1 MKGNIKRILFAFLGT
16 ILFSQS
22 SQAARIMNENP
33 AKEDWQC
40 KIVDG
45 DWNCEREEEPTNV
58 FSKDITDEQREE
70 ALAKDL
76 VWMKNSSLRTGGQY
90 YNDTTFTAPLCQS
103 GKTKLSYDKAEFD
116 TDGTLIAS
124 GNVEVFQCD
133 QEIYGQNAIVNFN
146 QDKSAI
152 ESLVIAGDVIAK
164 QPSSGIVIRTEDMS
178 TNLVDDTAIAGETY
192 FRFFKKEPKTDIY
205 SKNNFTG
212 HIRGYASTFRR
223 LNDKDINMTDGYI
236 TSDSP
241 LDNTW
246 KISAKSIDMDTKENM
261 AYMKDG
267 WFKIK
272 DIPVM
277 YVPYFSYPTDDKRR
291 SGFLT
296 PGFVQND
303 NSGFGVSIPYYFN
316 LAPNYDLLFEQVLWS
331 QRGPMENAT
340 FRYMN
345 EYFKTQF
352 EGSLVPYDF
361 KSNTTRGAFT
371 FNGSGGYN
379 NIQMSYNY
387 DYVSDSQ
394 FYNDFSA
401 GNINLV
407 TKTLLDREFNLS
419 YTNEIINTSLQFLDY
434 GVVDQSM
441 FLANTPYGKLP
452 DFNFNIDVSKYLPD
466 YLQFSV
472 KTQNTYFYKRE
483 AGILGAGTPTGSM
496 VNAFRSYD
504 SPKLALDLSESWGY
518 FTPSLEIPIRYYQLQ
533 NHTNDIIQFNQNN
546 ATSVIPI
553 FNIDAGAYFDKEF
566 TTDKGAYTATLLPR
580 LFYTYIPYQDQTNL
594 PLFDTNFTNE
604 QYMQMFQV
612 NRFVG
617 GDRINNANQLTYALE
632 HTITNQEDGSTL
644 LSAKIGQQIFFADR
658 LVGLTQGNQAP
669 NVNRLLP
676 FYNSTFSPIM
686 GSFSYQVLQN
696 IYASADINYRV
707 ETGNV
712 EYQVYQLQYKSENNN
727 IFNISYNN
735 IAYNWASMT
744 SQQIIDGVAPQPQQ
758 TITASAIL
766 KLTDSWAIAALVNYD
781 FIQQSITNTF
791 VGLQYDA
798 NSWAIRG
805 LIQRSAYTSNN
816 PNNPQAVGALNNT
829 YVLELELKGLGGVYG
844 ANGLA
849 QRLSQINGYTTG
861 QWGV

>member
-1 MKGNIKRILFAFLGT
+1 MKGNFKRILFAFLGT
-16 ILFSQS
+16 ILFSES
-22 SQAARIMNENP
+22 GQATRIMDENP

-45 DWNCEREEEPTNV
+45 EWSCEREEERVNV
-58 FSKDITDEQREE
+58 FSKDITDEQREKT
-70 ALAKDL
+70 LAQDL
-76 VWMKNSSLRTGGQY
+76 TWMQNTALRTGGQY
-90 YNDTTFTAPLCQS
+90 YNDTTFTAPLCKS
-103 GKTKLSYDKAEFD
+103 GKTSLSYNKAEFD

-133 QEIYGQNAIVNFN
+133 QEIYGQNAIINFN
-146 QDKSAI
+146 KDKSGI

-164 QPSSGIVIRTEDMS
+164 QPSSGVVIRTEDMS
-178 TNLVDDTAIAGETY
+178 ANLEDKTAIAGQTY

-212 HIRGYASTFRR
+212 HMRGYAETFRR
-223 LNDKDINMTDGYI
+223 LDENTINMTDGYI
-236 TSDSP
+236 TSGSP
-241 LDNTW
+241 YDDAW
-246 KISAKSIDMDTKENM
+246 KLSGKSIDLDTQENM
-261 AYMKDG
+261 AYIKDG

-277 YVPYFSYPTDDKRR
+277 YVPYFAYPTDDKRR

-296 PGFVQND
+296 PGFVNNE
-303 NSGFGVSIPYYFN
+303 NSGWGVSVPYYFN
-316 LAPNYDLLFEQVLWS
+316 LAPNYDLLFEQIYWS

-361 KSNTTRGAFT
+361 EDQKTRGAFT
-371 FNGSGGYN
+371 FNGSGNYQK
-379 NIQMSYNY
+379 IKMSYNY

-407 TKTLLDREFNLS
+407 TKTLLDREINLS
-419 YTNEIINTSLQFLDY
+419 YTDEIFNVSGQFLDY

-441 FLANTPYGKLP
+441 FLANVPYGKLP
-452 DFNFNIDVSKYLPD
+452 DIHFDADISKYLPD
-466 YLQFSV
+466 YLQLSIQ
-472 KTQNTYFYKRE
+472 TQNTYFYKRSG
-483 AGILGAGTPTGSM
+483 GIYGSGTPEASM

-504 SPKLALDLSESWGY
+504 SPKVALDLSETWGY
-518 FTPSLEIPIRYYQLQ
+518 FKPSLEVPIRYYQLQ
-533 NHTNDIIQFNQNN
+533 QHANDIVNFNQNN
-546 ATSVIPI
+546 VTSVIPI

-566 TTDKGAYTATLLPR
+566 TSSKGAYTATLLPR
-580 LFYTYIPYQDQTNL
+580 LFYTYIPYQDQTDL

-632 HTITNQEDGSTL
+632 HYIVNQEDGSML
-644 LSAKIGQQIFFADR
+644 LSAKIGQQIFFDDR
-658 LVGLTQGNQAP
+658 MVGLDQGNETP
-669 NVNRLLP
+669 SPNRLLP
-676 FYNSTFSPIM
+676 FYNSRFSPIM

-735 IAYNWASMT
+735 IAYNWAGMT
-744 SQQIIDGVAPQPQQ
+744 QQEIINGNAPKAQQ
-758 TITASAIL
+758 TITASTIL
-766 KLTDSWAIAALVNYD
+766 KLSDSWAIAALINYN
-781 FIQQSITNTF
+781 FIQKSITNTF

-798 NSWAIRG
+798 NSWALRG

-816 PNNPQAVGALNNT
+816 PNDPNAVGKLTNT

-849 QRLSQINGYTTG
+849 QRLNQINGYTAG